1 MKKQLILETLSLRLK
16 INCKLYI
23 FLWFL
28 RAQHFI
34 LIWMSKIS
42 EQDIRKLASL
52 SKLQLSEQEVVRYQK
67 ELNDIVAYIEQLSSA
82 DVEGLLP
89 TSQVTGLK
97 NVTRPDELIDYGVTP
112 KELLKNAP
120 KQQDNQFRVKRMIV

>member
-1 MKKQLILETLSLRLK
+1 
-16 INCKLYI
+16 
-23 FLWFL
+23 
-28 RAQHFI
+28 
-34 LIWMSKIS
+34 MSKIS

-52 SKLQLSEQEVVRYQK
+52 SKLELSEQEVTQYQK

-82 DVEGLLP
+82 NVDGLQS

-120 KQQDNQFRVKRMIV
+120 KQQDGLFKVKRMIA